1 MADFIAVIRR
11 AVDGLSENTP
21 DMRVKVYDRARS
33 AVVRQLEN
41 MKPRPPESMFQR
53 QLDKLDA
60 AIREVEADYAE
71 ALPPAPEPV
80 EEPAPQP
87 EPESWSEPDRQPE
100 PVAAAPEPAD
110 AVEEAERE
118 AAPEDPRDEDPRDYA
133 EDAPADEE
141 PPADSAVEQE
151 AAPDD
156 AKYSGAA
163 IEPVI
168 EQAPGAEIDAA
179 QHVHEPAAA
188 DDYRGD
194 AHFAPEP
201 VDDERPFEPAV
212 AEESHDPAPAEVDDG
227 LSTAEPAKAYHEAEE
242 PTQAEAPTAET
253 TAGADWRDDAAFGGE
268 PVYAQE
274 AHEPAPLVEAEPIE
288 PDAEPFT
295 WPQYQEPASDA
306 PAVEPA
312 PAEVVRAE
320 WPEAATEDAPP
331 VTAQTAAVAVDPFA
345 DPQGWSVEPETRGPE
360 PRREPEMPRVVYDEA
375 DVVSGFN
382 AFVQEE
388 ISRQVVPPPPGKR
401 SPEEDLGW
409 GAGFDDL
416 PDLPKTE
423 AFDEALKAK
432 QDEIAAAPETDT
444 ASKDKSPRAELA
456 EIVGFDEMAALT
468 SPDPEWVQ
476 VPPAVGKKS
485 KKASGKGFKPGR
497 AKERGGK
504 AGRKLL
510 PLVAGVAGLV
520 VVAGAAFGAWTYRED
535 LSKMIASITGPSE
548 TQTPPQVEKAVPQS
562 ETPEKSA
569 EAPAATTAKPTE
581 VASLETGPQKF
592 TQRLMPD
599 GSETESDAS
608 KAIVDEA
615 LPEGKSVAG
624 QTEKSKEVAST
635 DPATPAADAKPAS
648 PAGAGVTQKMF
659 LYEERL
665 GQTTPSATPGAVA
678 WSETTEDD
686 GDKPT
691 PSIQAKVEAPGR
703 KLTALITF
711 KKNMDPSLPASH
723 IVEIVFDLPADFE
736 EGNVESV
743 QRIAFKQT
751 EQDAGNPLIAVPA
764 KVTDDYHMVALNSDA
779 EAQKVNLDL
788 MKNRGWIDIPIT
800 YRNGRR
806 ALLTLDKGTAG
817 AEAFDK
823 ALKAWATTGN
833 SQ

>member
-60 AIREVEADYAE
+60 AIREVETDYAE
-71 ALPPAPEPV
+71 ALPPEPID
-80 EEPAPQP
+80 EPAPQP
-87 EPESWSEPDRQPE
+87 EPQSWTEPDREPE
-100 PVAAAPEPAD
+100 PVAEAPEPAI
-110 AVEEAERE
+110 
-118 AAPEDPRDEDPRDYA
+118 AA
-133 EDAPADEE
+133 EE
-141 PPADSAVEQE
+141 PQPEPAAEELHTPAEPMQAYEEPAASSMVQESE

-156 AKYSGAA
+156 A
-163 IEPVI
+163 EQPI
-168 EQAPGAEIDAA
+168 EQAAEQAHETEIAPA
-179 QHVHEPAAA
+179 QPVDEPLEDPATA
-188 DDYRGD
+188 DDYRD
-194 AHFAPEP
+194 ETHFTPET
-201 VDDERPFEPAV
+201 VDQEPSFEPAG
-212 AEESHDPAPAEVDDG
+212 AREEFHDPAPAGYVEPG
-227 LSTAEPAKAYHEAEE
+227 LS
-242 PTQAEAPTAET
+242 AEAPTLPYDGAEEAVRSDAPYPGE
-253 TAGADWRDDAAFGGE
+253 TAEPDWRDDTVAGE
-268 PVYAQE
+268 HDHVHA

-295 WPQYQEPASDA
+295 WPQYQEPTPDAS
-306 PAVEPA
+306 VSEPA
-312 PAEVVRAE
+312 YTEVVQAE
-320 WPEAATEDAPP
+320 WPQTTIEDAPP
-331 VTAQTAAVAVDPFA
+331 VAADTTAQGTDPFA
-345 DPQGWSVEPETRGPE
+345 DPRGWAVEPETRE
-360 PRREPEMPRVVYDEA
+360 TESRREPEMPRVVYDEA

-401 SPEEDLGW
+401 TPDEDLGW

-423 AFDEALKAK
+423 AFDDALKAK
-432 QDEIAAAPETDT
+432 QVEIASAPESDAAPR
-444 ASKDKSPRAELA
+444 DKTPRAELA
-456 EIVGFDEMAALT
+456 ELVGFDEMTALT

-476 VPPAVGKKS
+476 VPPAVAKRG
-485 KKASGKGFKPGR
+485 KKASGKGFRPGR
-497 AKERGGK
+497 LKERGGK
-504 AGRKLL
+504 TGRRLL
-510 PLVAGVAGLV
+510 PLVAGVAGV
-520 VVAGAAFGAWTYRED
+520 VVLAGAAYGGWTYRED
-535 LSKMIASITGPSE
+535 LGKMIASITGPSE

-569 EAPAATTAKPTE
+569 EAPAAAAKPTE

-599 GSETESDAS
+599 GRETESDAS

-635 DPATPAADAKPAS
+635 DPTAPAADAKPAS

-686 GDKPT
+686 GDKPV

-723 IVEIVFDLPADFE
+723 IVEIVFDLPTDFE

-764 KVTDDYHMVALNSDA
+764 KVTDDYHMIALNSDA

-806 ALLTLDKGTAG
+806 GLITLEKGASGAAL
-817 AEAFDK
+817 FDK
-823 ALKAWATTGN
+823 VIGEWSALGN
-833 SQ
+833 QASVPQ